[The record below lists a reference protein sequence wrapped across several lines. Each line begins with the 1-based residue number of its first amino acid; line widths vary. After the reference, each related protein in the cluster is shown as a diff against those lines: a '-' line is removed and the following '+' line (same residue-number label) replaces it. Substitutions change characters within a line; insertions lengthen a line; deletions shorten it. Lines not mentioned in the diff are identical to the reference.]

1 MATLDEVY
9 ELLDTINKQT
19 LKRMETDNANVF
31 KRIEERFNQPKT
43 MATIDQVYELL
54 DAVNKQTLKRM
65 ETDNANAFKRIEE
78 RFNQLQESG
87 LNIASGLRDIRER
100 ILTPMQQEVHAIKR
114 KVGALT
120 AEEKAAKKEA
130 KKLEKKTKPKLKSK

>member
-1 MATLDEVY
+1 MLVFLSQPGGRKTMATLDEVY
-9 ELLDTINKQT
+9 ELLDTINKKT

-31 KRIEERFNQPKT
+31 KRVEERFN
-43 MATIDQVYELL
+43 E
-54 DAVNKQTLKRM
+54 
-65 ETDNANAFKRIEE
+65 
-78 RFNQLQESG
+78 LQESG
-87 LNIASGLRDIRER
+87 LNIASGLRDIRDR
-100 ILTPMQQEVHAIKR
+100 ILIPMQQEVHAIKR